1 MDGLFHRKK
10 ARFPLRAVL
19 NRTKD
24 VRTGLNEIRGV
35 KMGKT
40 VTCLSERLGHGI
52 DQFAKTGDWTKI
64 SRFDSRRSK
73 NTRNRRGIQARRGS
87 NGDGVSE
94 FSVKREIS
102 RKRQIINRLGKQ
114 IKSVIMRV
122 RV

>member
-73 NTRNRRGIQARRGS
+73 NTRNRRGIQARAEVLRGALYWLYGS
-87 NGDGVSE
+87 CGG
-94 FSVKREIS
+94 FSLS
-102 RKRQIINRLGKQ
+102 RDT
-114 IKSVIMRV
+114 
-122 RV
+122 